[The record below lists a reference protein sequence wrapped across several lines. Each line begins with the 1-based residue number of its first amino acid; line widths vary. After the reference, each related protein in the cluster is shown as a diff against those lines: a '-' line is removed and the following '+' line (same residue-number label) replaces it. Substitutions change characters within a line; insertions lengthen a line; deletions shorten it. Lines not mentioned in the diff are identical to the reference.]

1 MSWKNLAAA
10 AIAATIAATAT
21 SAADSDSDSDSDSGA
36 GAPPVRVVR
45 VDCDRGDSIVRALRA
60 KADELVIEISGVC
73 TEDVEIRRDRVTLRG
88 SDPAVDGIRAAT
100 AGEILGGAVFVR
112 EGRKIRLERLSL
124 FGGDGSGLRV
134 ENARREVAADDCRLV
149 DGRFGVTAIGS
160 TVTLSGAEIRGNS
173 AGGLAVSSTGQIS
186 CAGCTIVDNPDASAG
201 IALFAALGSVLIVTD
216 STVAGSA
223 LAITGSDGARILITR
238 SSVDSPVLGADL
250 DGQASLVLRDS
261 TIAGSLFARD
271 YSRLVLVGATQ
282 SANPIAN
289 VIESQSY
296 LDLNASAA
304 SASSLPGLTLLDT
317 FSRANLRGG
326 GQVDFLFCDNQ
337 AEAICSGIAPVFST
351 CALCP

>member
-1 MSWKNLAAA
+1 MSWKHLGAA
-10 AIAATIAATAT
+10 AIAATIAATAVA
-21 SAADSDSDSDSDSGA
+21 AADSDSDSDS
-36 GAPPVRVVR
+36 GAPQLRVIR
-45 VDCDRGDSIVRALRA
+45 VDCDRGDSIARALRTR
-60 KADELVIEISGVC
+60 ADELVIEISGIC

-88 SDPAVDGIRAAT
+88 TDPAVDGIRAAT

-124 FGGDGSGLRV
+124 IGGDGSGLRV
-134 ENARREVAADDCRLV
+134 ENARREVSADDCRLI
-149 DGRFGVTAIGS
+149 DGRFGITAIGS
-160 TVTLSGAEIRGNS
+160 TVTLSGTEVRGNS
-173 AGGLAVSSTGQIS
+173 TGGLAVSSTGQIS

-216 STVAGSA
+216 STVGGSA

-238 SSVDSPVLGADL
+238 SSVDSLLLGADL

-261 TIAGSLFARD
+261 TISGSMFARD

-289 VIESQSY
+289 VIETQSY
-296 LDLNASAA
+296 LDLNASAGG
-304 SASSLPGLTLLDT
+304 ASSLPGVTQLDT

-326 GQVDFLFCDNQ
+326 GQVDFLFCDNR
-337 AEAICSGIAPVFST
+337 AEAICSGIAPLFST